1 MINKL
6 EKAAYISATKKFICL
21 QSCATCRLSA
31 IDPDGKIFFLE
42 RYPEV
47 VEFGRAIRECL
58 AASRIIP
65 FEEVRTFFDR
75 TAVQRR
81 YEDWLALLMQKFG
94 YKTRR
99 AVLQKMHLCNV
110 DLRNATITFGPT
122 FHEKLEGW
130 SGELIDKA
138 DYVHIPETSTE
149 EEIGQAALLALS
161 RCIGPS

>member
-6 EKAAYISATKKFICL
+6 GKVASISATRKFLCV
-21 QSCATCRLSA
+21 QSYATRGLSA

-42 RYPEV
+42 RHPEAP
-47 VEFGRAIRECL
+47 ELGRAVLECL
-58 AASRIIP
+58 AASRILP
-65 FEEVRTFFDR
+65 LEEAKIFFDN
-75 TAVQRR
+75 TAAQRR

-99 AVLQKMHLCNV
+99 AVLQKMHNCGV
-110 DLRNATITFGPT
+110 DLRNGIITFRPT

-138 DYVHIPETSTE
+138 DYVHIPDTSTD

-161 RCIGPS
+161 